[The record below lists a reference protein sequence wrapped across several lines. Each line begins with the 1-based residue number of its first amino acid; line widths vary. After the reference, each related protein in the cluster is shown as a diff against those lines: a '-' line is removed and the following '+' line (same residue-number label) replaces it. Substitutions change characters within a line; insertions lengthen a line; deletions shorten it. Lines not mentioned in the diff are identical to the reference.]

1 MSSGQTWDRNT
12 LIQKRP
18 VYKNLAD
25 RPPWNSNKPALPP
38 IRTWIPL
45 PTGAKSE
52 LRGSKLH
59 EKSTR
64 DVPKSSFNGKRR
76 LPAISQS
83 TAIRTDGNVLVTPIR
98 SKPVDSSGT
107 CEFRKMTV
115 LPAIRSRNDSVQKV
129 DKNGNARNSTMSS
142 VDSSRSFAKSDDF
155 VLTPLDLGSTS
166 DTFVS
171 SKEYIERDDMDFEY
185 LSVLPKLCND
195 KCVPPLDLSFIDM
208 EDGSAAAVHMR
219 REMIP
224 PSPLNVMSRGKY
236 VTQFRKKMGMAKGS
250 IQLKNRS
257 QDRPVLILMPK
268 TSAGGEANKIVGYH
282 SNTEDKYH
290 IMNGT
295 SLGFPYKES
304 ESVTTRIQR
313 SQWKGVPPFDEDMLT
328 PSVCS
333 CEDHS
338 SLRSLLDI
346 SFGSTRSTDLKNY
359 MAESDSDC
367 YCRDSEYEDE
377 AFDVFDEDWKE
388 GEYGEGLSYNDGF
401 ERNNSAASST
411 HGQSQ
416 EIVKKVSKEEKSSQK
431 PSLLWK
437 IRKFFSR
444 R

>member
-1 MSSGQTWDRNT
+1 M
-12 LIQKRP
+12 
-18 VYKNLAD
+18 YKNLAD

-52 LRGSKLH
+52 PKASRLN

-64 DVPKSSFNGKRR
+64 DAARSSFNGKRL

-83 TAIRTDGNVLVTPIR
+83 TAKRTDGNLR

-115 LPAIRSRNDSVQKV
+115 LPAIRSINDSVQKG

-142 VDSSRSFAKSDDF
+142 GDSSRLSAESGDF
-155 VLTPLDLGSTS
+155 VLTHLDLGSTS
-166 DTFVS
+166 DTFVPS
-171 SKEYIERDDMDFEY
+171 REELNIEWDEVDFEY
-185 LSVLPKLCND
+185 LSVMPKMCND
-195 KCVPPLDLSFIDM
+195 QLVQPLDLSFIDM
-208 EDGSAAAVHMR
+208 EDGSAAAMHMR

-224 PSPLNVMSRGKY
+224 TSPPNVMSRDKY
-236 VTQFRKKMGMAKGS
+236 VTQFRKKMGKAKGS
-250 IQLKNRS
+250 IKLK
-257 QDRPVLILMPK
+257 DRPEDKPVLIFMPK
-268 TSAGGEANKIVGYH
+268 SSAGREANKIVGYH
-282 SNTEDKYH
+282 SNVEDKYH
-290 IMNGT
+290 IKNDN
-295 SLGFPYKES
+295 SLGFNVKES
-304 ESVTTRIQR
+304 ETVTTRIER

-346 SFGSTRSTDLKNY
+346 SFATTRSTDLKNY
-359 MAESDSDC
+359 ISVSDSDYC
-367 YCRDSEYEDE
+367 CRDSEYEDE
-377 AFDVFDEDWKE
+377 AFDVFDEDWEE
-388 GEYGEGLSYNDGF
+388 GEHGDGLSYNDGF
-401 ERNNSAASST
+401 EKNNSAASST

-416 EIVKKVSKEEKSSQK
+416 EIVKNVRKEEKSSQK
-431 PSLLWK
+431 PSLLMK
-437 IRKFFSR
+437 IRNFFSR